1 MTSGLLLQY
10 VVVALAVALSAG
22 YVARRQWPGLVRRLC
37 IACAVPL
44 LREGQAA
51 WVRQVG
57 RWIAPPA
64 QGSDGD
70 GDGCGGCG
78 GCGPTPPGH

>member
-1 MTSGLLLQY
+1 MAAGLLLQY

-22 YVARRQWPGLVRRLC
+22 YVAKRQWPGAVRRLR

-51 WVRQVG
+51 WARKVG
-57 RWIAPPA
+57 GWIAPQV
-64 QGSDGD
+64 QGSD

-78 GCGPTPPGH
+78 GCGPTPPRR